1 VICNVTGRQRQRK
14 KDRSEEIL
22 RQDEEEEEEEEA
34 SEANSADDSLEKSTG
49 GLCEQ
54 FYFLESKDSPFAMVD
69 GFTDVVECDR
79 TGQV

>member
-49 GLCEQ
+49 GLCEHFFSRKQ
-54 FYFLESKDSPFAMVD
+54 RFAIRHGRRFY
-69 GFTDVVECDR
+69 
-79 TGQV
+79 